1 MVDVGRVRAR
11 WDACGVVLRDLPLA
25 LAVLVVAYLPAVQSQ
40 GTRLGDVADRPS
52 DALAVVAVAL
62 QALPLA
68 ARRRW
73 PAACLALVGAGF
85 ALDQLRG
92 YHSVAGVAVPVALF
106 SVGAHLVRR
115 RWVTAAA
122 ASAAYVVLAV
132 ALTRRGGS
140 EGVSGFVTFY
150 LLTAFA
156 WGVGAWL
163 RQTRATEAER
173 RRRVAEASRAAERT
187 RLASEL
193 HDVVTHHVTAMVVQ
207 AEAARYLTGDPER
220 LEQSLGAVTDTG
232 RRAIEDLRNL
242 LDVLDPARVGTA
254 AGDGADG
261 VHADRTPAVGAVDDL
276 VVQARRAGQPVEY
289 VLEGPVPSTPG
300 SAEAAAYRV
309 VQEALTNALK
319 HALGGRTLVR
329 VRHGDRALDVSV
341 TTTAG
346 TAGTSAAAPGS
357 GRGLVGLRERVELLG
372 GELGAGPQP
381 DGTFV
386 VHARIPVG
394 PVR

>member
-52 DALAVVAVAL
+52 DALAVAAVAL

-122 ASAAYVVLAV
+122 ASAGYVVLAV
-132 ALTRRGGS
+132 ALSRRGGS

-173 RRRVAEASRAAERT
+173 RRHLAETTRVAERT
-187 RLASEL
+187 RLAREL

-242 LDVLDPARVGTA
+242 LDVLDPARVGAT
-254 AGDGADG
+254 AGDG
-261 VHADRTPAVGAVDDL
+261 VRSDRAPAVGAVDDL

-289 VLEGPVPSTPG
+289 VLEGAVPATPG

-329 VRHGDRALDVSV
+329 VRHGDSALDVSV

-346 TAGTSAAAPGS
+346 TAGASAAAPGS